1 MVDDHLLC
9 RIGIRQMLLSG
20 DEAIEIVFEASGVD
34 EFLSGYVPGS
44 ADVALL
50 DIIMPGRSG
59 VDIVRELKSRGDDIR
74 IMMLSSESSPEVIG
88 EVVALG
94 VDGFV
99 SKSIPAEE
107 LRSAVTQVAMGLQYF
122 GADISH
128 IISYVHKAK
137 AESGV
142 AFSEREL
149 EIISL
154 CSKGLTVKEI
164 AWNLNLGVG
173 TVNTHKNNIFKKLG
187 INNSVELVLYALRT
201 GIVTL

>member
-1 MVDDHLLC
+1 MCQAVQMSLC
-9 RIGIRQMLLSG
+9 LTLSCR
-20 DEAIEIVFEASGVD
+20 GVQ
-34 EFLSGYVPGS
+34 LVVGANAAHRGPPV
-44 ADVALL
+44 DVAVEEAH
-50 DIIMPGRSG
+50 RRRR
-59 VDIVRELKSRGDDIR
+59 VVERELGR
-74 IMMLSSESSPEVIG
+74 ETIG

-99 SKSIPAEE
+99 SKNIPAEE

-142 AFSEREL
+142 EFSEREL